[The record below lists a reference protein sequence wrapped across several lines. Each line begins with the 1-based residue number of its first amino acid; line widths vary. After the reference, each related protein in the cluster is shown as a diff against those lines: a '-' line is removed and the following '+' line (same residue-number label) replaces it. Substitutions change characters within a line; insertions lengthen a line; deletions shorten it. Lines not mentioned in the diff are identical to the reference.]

1 MINKFVSF
9 FTLFL
14 ITFSVQAFQS
24 QADVEKWLARMHHA
38 AHMINYEGNFVYGQ
52 NNDLTSMQ
60 IIHSVDKT
68 GEYERLI
75 SLDGSGREVIRS
87 GDTVT
92 CVLPDKKSVVVDKS
106 RPDAEFPP
114 MFPLKIEQLLKTYS
128 FHFGEDAVVAGQ
140 KAKKLVIKPK
150 DKYRYGHSLWVD
162 ANTGLLLKDHL
173 LDENENIVELFMFMQ
188 VKYPDVIEK
197 SRLVS
202 KSQTKKFTWYEA
214 KEFKDKNNVNKSM
227 NWRVTSV
234 PTGFVPGVQ
243 RHHNMTVSAMPVE
256 HFMFSDGLSSV
267 SVFVEKKMKSSKNL
281 IGGSTMGAVHA
292 YGREVGDYH
301 VTVVG
306 EVPHATV
313 KMIAD
318 SVEHVKH

>member
-9 FTLFL
+9 FTLLL
-14 ITFSVQAFQS
+14 ITFSAQASQS
-24 QADVEKWLARMHHA
+24 QADVEKWLAKMHHA

-128 FHFGEDAVVAGQ
+128 FHFGDDAVVAG
-140 KAKKLVIKPK
+140 
-150 DKYRYGHSLWVD
+150 
-162 ANTGLLLKDHL
+162 
-173 LDENENIVELFMFMQ
+173 
-188 VKYPDVIEK
+188 
-197 SRLVS
+197 
-202 KSQTKKFTWYEA
+202 
-214 KEFKDKNNVNKSM
+214 
-227 NWRVTSV
+227 
-234 PTGFVPGVQ
+234 
-243 RHHNMTVSAMPVE
+243 HN
-256 HFMFSDGLSSV
+256 DG
-267 SVFVEKKMKSSKNL
+267 
-281 IGGSTMGAVHA
+281 
-292 YGREVGDYH
+292 R
-301 VTVVG
+301 
-306 EVPHATV
+306 
-313 KMIAD
+313 
-318 SVEHVKH
+318 